1 MIFDTTFLIDYERE
15 IARNR
20 PGRAQAFL
28 AANPNAPL
36 FVSIVSVGEFAEGFA
51 AAQQSDCWMC
61 LRYYT
66 ILTIDR
72 EIAWHAGQIARQ
84 LRGVRQ
90 FIGDNDVWIAAT
102 ALRHN
107 LPLLTN
113 NVQHFQR
120 VPGLNVIAY

>member
-1 MIFDTTFLIDYERE
+1 MVFDTIFLIDQERE

-20 PGRAQAFL
+20 PGRTHAFL
-28 AANPNAPL
+28 VANANAPL

-51 AAQQSDCWMC
+51 PAQQSDCWMC
-61 LRYYT
+61 LRHYT

-72 EIAWHAGQIARQ
+72 EIAWLAGQIARE
-84 LRGVRQ
+84 LRGTRQ

-107 LPLLTN
+107 LALVTTN
-113 NVQHFQR
+113 AQHFQR
-120 VPGLNVIAY
+120 ISGLNVLGY